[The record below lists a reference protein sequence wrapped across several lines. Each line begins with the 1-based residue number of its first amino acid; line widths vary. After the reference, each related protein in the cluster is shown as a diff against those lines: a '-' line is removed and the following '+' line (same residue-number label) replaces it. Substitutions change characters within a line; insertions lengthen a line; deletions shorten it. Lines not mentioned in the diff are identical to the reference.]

1 MGRSFY
7 SLMLVLT
14 LLVLPALPPPAG
26 RPAEGAI
33 LPGSSTASAGIP
45 GPAGPAIVE
54 SDARH
59 IVLEWTAPPYRV
71 AQDTLDGR
79 PVQRATVEGCPPSGA
94 PGEPELPRCTAVLG
108 IPPDAALA
116 LRIVEV
122 ESLSLGTG
130 YHLPP
135 LPGLAIEP
143 DLLAELGVALPTVR
157 ERRVEGPAYAH
168 DDFFPA
174 QPAALGGAAFM
185 RHQRMVVVSFF
196 PLQYRPQSGELV
208 YHPRAR
214 IEIAFGERREPMG
227 PVAEP
232 AAFERLLRDTLLNY
246 DQARAWRRMQAQ
258 PLELPPAPPS
268 PGWRIPVN
276 QEGLY
281 KLTYERL
288 QAAGL
293 PVDTLDPRTL
303 RLYRYG
309 QEVAIRVIGE
319 EDGHLDPADYVLF
332 YGLPLAD
339 NRYTAT
345 EVYWLTYGGETGR
358 RMPTRDGTP
367 RGATVPVSFP
377 VTEHLEENHL
387 YFSKFPWRPD
397 HDHWFWNYTFPP
409 SIPQQSYLFPSHSLA
424 QEPYSATLR
433 FHGQSYTS
441 FADVNPDHHLRA
453 WVNGTLVGET
463 WWDGQVEIT
472 LTYTFPST
480 LLQPAGNT
488 VRIECPGD
496 TGALGEINFHDWVE
510 LEERRLFVAEG
521 DRLAW
526 VGQVGTWE
534 YHLGGFSRPNIFLFD
549 LGDPDFPVEIVSA
562 TVVPISATY
571 ELRFQDS
578 RTQTTAY
585 LALAEGQVREPA
597 TIEAAAPADLRNP
610 ANGADYIL
618 ITHVDFY
625 TQALSLAAF
634 RNSQGRRTIVV
645 DVADVYDLF
654 GYGRRVPEAVHDALA
669 YAYENWIPPAP
680 SAVVLLGD
688 GHYDPKNYLGGT
700 AREYILPYLE
710 WVDPWLGETAADN
723 RFVCLSGEDTLPDML
738 LGRLP
743 VNSPTEAQAVVGK
756 VLQYEGSPPPGD
768 WRRWG
773 LFVADDTD
781 QAGNFSALSDAL
793 IRDYYPPPYQAQRVY
808 LGVTC
813 PYEWPSVACHDEI
826 IAAINEGRLL
836 INYIGH
842 GGVNVWASE
851 QLLKNTDPSL
861 LSETPFL
868 PVALPMSCYEGSY
881 HDPTRP
887 AVAEAFLRASGKGW
901 IGSFSPTG
909 LGVATGHHFLDEGFF
924 QALFFDD
931 ERQLGPATM
940 AGKLRL
946 WQSNSSLYLLDTYL
960 LLGDPALEMPLLE
973 TDLSLDKAAP
983 ALDVPLRPGDALTF
997 TLALAAAG
1005 PATAHHIVLTDTL
1018 SPYIVSPTVRAEGLT
1033 LTLRPGTRFVWDVA
1047 DLPAGHSG
1055 RVTVTARLSWQA
1067 PAGPLLNQARVSTT
1081 AKETDTQNNADTIS
1095 WLVIP
1100 GPPYAISLSADPPA
1114 LPADGNSLS
1123 LLRAQVVDTAG
1134 NPVADGT
1141 AVTMTTDAGTFFDGS
1156 TIYYGQTFQGVV
1168 EVFLRAANRVVTA
1181 TVIAVSGQASGQVQ
1195 VPFVSMDPHTVLVEA
1210 LPAAIPVTGTAQ
1222 ITATVLDVLGHPVR
1236 DGTAVTFTTSLG
1248 AVTPTVAATAA
1259 GIAHSTLHGEGLS
1272 GLATILARSGNAAGT
1287 ATVRIGSGSS
1297 FTLTLQADPPAIPAD
1312 GQSRSTI
1319 TATLVRADGQ
1329 PITLTYWIYFSTTLG
1344 AIPSRSLAISGTT
1357 SIPLTAGTTAG
1368 TAWIV
1373 AHAQGAS
1380 AATTVQLL
1388 PGEAA
1393 TLVLSATPASVPVGG
1408 ATSTLQ
1414 ALVRDAYGNAV
1425 ADGTMVAFSTTLGT
1439 VDPPLAHTQNGAAYS
1454 WLTSGA
1460 QAGLATVLAHTGPA
1474 SGTATVRFTAL
1485 SPATLT
1491 LSANPAVIPADGAS
1505 ISTLSAWV
1513 ADTYSNPVEDGTTVY
1528 FYTNLGYVRPGQAG
1542 TVGGWATAVLTG
1554 TQVGMATVQALAG
1567 GVGAQTTVS
1576 LVPGAP
1582 ASILVTAT
1590 PARLYASGVST
1601 ATITAY
1607 LWDSLGHPVADGMPV
1622 SFSTTRGSLA
1632 PTQAATQGGQAVA
1645 TLRSSTEVGWATVQA
1660 ASPPA
1665 VGQAAVEF
1673 YAFRVYLPLVWRG
1686 TP

>member
-1 MGRSFY
+1 MRRSFY
-7 SLMLVLT
+7 CLMFVSM
-14 LLVLPALPPPAG
+14 LLVLPALPPAAG
-26 RPAEGAI
+26 RPAGEAVR
-33 LPGSSTASAGIP
+33 PGPSAAPAGPP

-54 SDARH
+54 SDAQH
-59 IVLEWTAPPYRV
+59 IVLEWAAPPYQV
-71 AQDTLDGR
+71 TPNSPDGR
-79 PVQRATVEGCPPSGA
+79 PGQRVTVDGCPPAGA

-108 IPPDAALA
+108 VPPDATLA
-116 LRIVEV
+116 LRIVEA
-122 ESLSLGTG
+122 ESVSLGTG
-130 YHLPP
+130 YRLPP
-135 LPGLAIEP
+135 LPDLAIEP
-143 DLLAELGVALPTVR
+143 DLLAELTGAIPTVR
-157 ERRVEGPAYAH
+157 ERHVEGPAYAR
-168 DDFFPA
+168 DGLFPA
-174 QPAALGGAAFM
+174 QPAALGEAAFM
-185 RHQRMVVVSFF
+185 RHQRLVSISFF

-214 IEIAFGERREPMG
+214 IEIALGERREPMG

-246 DQARAWRRMQAQ
+246 DQARAWRRTAAQ
-258 PLELPPAPPS
+258 PLDLPPSPPS
-268 PGWRIPVN
+268 PGWRISVN

-281 KLTYERL
+281 KLTCERL

-319 EDGHLDPADYVLF
+319 EDGRLDPTDYVLF
-332 YGLPLAD
+332 YGRPLAN
-339 NRYTAT
+339 NRYTDT
-345 EVYWLTYGGETGR
+345 EVYWLTYGGALGR
-358 RMPTRDGTP
+358 RMQTRDGTP
-367 RGATVPVSFP
+367 GGATVPVSFP
-377 VTEHLEENHL
+377 VTERLEEEYL
-387 YFSKFPWRPD
+387 YFSRFPWRPD

-409 SIPQQSYLFPSHSLA
+409 SIPQQTYLFPAHPLA

-441 FADVNPDHHLRA
+441 FADVNPDHHIRV

-496 TGALGEINFHDWVE
+496 TGALGEINFHDWLE
-510 LEERRLFVAEG
+510 LAERRLFVAEG

-526 VGQVGTWE
+526 VGQTGTWE
-534 YHLGGFSRPNIFLFD
+534 YHLGGFSQPNIFLFD
-549 LGDPDFPVEIVSA
+549 LGDPDSPVQIVSA

-571 ELRFQDS
+571 TLHFQDS
-578 RTQTTAY
+578 PPQATAY
-585 LALAEGQVREPA
+585 RALAAGQVREPA

-610 ANGADYIL
+610 VNGADYIL
-618 ITHVDFY
+618 ITHADFY
-625 TQALSLAAF
+625 TQALSIAAF
-634 RNSQGRRTIVV
+634 RNSRGLRTLVA

-654 GYGRRVPEAVHDALA
+654 GYGRKVPEAVQDFLA
-669 YAYENWIPPAP
+669 YAYEYWTPPAP

-688 GHYDPKNYLGGT
+688 GHYDPKNHLGGT

-723 RFVCLSGEDTLPDML
+723 RFVCLSGEDVLPDMF

-743 VNSPTEAQAVVGK
+743 VNSPAEVQAVISK
-756 VLQYEGSPPPGD
+756 VLQYEGAPSPGD
-768 WRRWG
+768 WRQWG

-793 IRDYYPPPYQAQRVY
+793 IRDYYPSPYQAQRVY

-813 PYEWPSVACHDEI
+813 PYEWPSVACRNEI
-826 IAAINEGRLL
+826 IAAINQGRLL
-836 INYIGH
+836 VNYIGH

-851 QLLKNTDPSL
+851 RLLQNTDPPL
-861 LSETPFL
+861 LSESPFL

-881 HDPTRP
+881 HDPTRL
-887 AVAEAFLRASGKGW
+887 AVAEAFLCVPNKGW
-901 IGSFSPTG
+901 IASWSPTG

-924 QALFFDD
+924 LAVFFDD

-1005 PATAHHIVLTDTL
+1005 PATAHHVVLTDTL
-1018 SPYIVSPTVRAEGLT
+1018 SPYIVSPTVQTEGLT

-1047 DLPAGHSG
+1047 DLPAGQSG
-1055 RVTVTARLSWQA
+1055 RVTVTARLSWQT

-1081 AKETDTQNNADTIS
+1081 AKETDTQNNADAIS

-1100 GPPYAISLSADPPA
+1100 GPPYAISLSADPPV
-1114 LPADGNSLS
+1114 LPADGTSLS
-1123 LLRAQVVDTAG
+1123 LIRALVVDTAG

-1156 TIYYGQTFQGVV
+1156 MLYRGQTSQGAV
-1168 EVFLRAANRVVTA
+1168 EVLLRAANRVVTA
-1181 TVIAVSGQASGQVQ
+1181 TVTATSGQAVGQVQ
-1195 VPFVSMDPHTVLVEA
+1195 VPFVSMAPHTVLVEA

-1259 GIAHSTLHGEGLS
+1259 GIARSTLHGEGLS

-1287 ATVRIGSGSS
+1287 AAVRIGSGSS
-1297 FTLTLQADPPAIPAD
+1297 FTLTLQADPPAIPAN
-1312 GQSRSTI
+1312 GQSQSTV
-1319 TATLVRADGQ
+1319 TATLVRADGR
-1329 PITLTYWIYFSTTLG
+1329 PITLTYWISFSATLG
-1344 AIPSRSLAISGTT
+1344 SIPSRSLAISGTT
-1357 SIPLTAGTTAG
+1357 SVPLTAGTTAG

-1380 AATTVQLL
+1380 AATTVRFL

-1414 ALVRDAYGNAV
+1414 ALVRDAHGNAV

-1439 VDPPLAHTQNGAAYS
+1439 VTPAQVPTLNGVAYA
-1454 WLTSGA
+1454 WLTSGT
-1460 QAGLATVLAHTGPA
+1460 QAGLATVLAHAAPA
-1474 SGTATVRFTAL
+1474 SGTAEVRFTAL

-1491 LSANPAVIPADGAS
+1491 LSADPTAVPADGVS
-1505 ISTLSAWV
+1505 VSTLSAWV
-1513 ADTYSNPVEDGTTVY
+1513 ADAYGNPVEDGTLVH

-1542 TVGGWATAVLTG
+1542 TTGGWATAVLTG
-1554 TQVGMATVQALAG
+1554 TQVGVATVRALAG
-1567 GVGAQTTVS
+1567 GVEAQATVS
-1576 LVPGAP
+1576 LVPGMP
-1582 ASILVTAT
+1582 ASVLVTAT
-1590 PARLYASGVST
+1590 PARLYANGVST

-1607 LWDSLGHPVADGMPV
+1607 LRDVQGHPVADGTPV
-1622 SFSTTRGSLA
+1622 SFSTTRGSIT
-1632 PTQAATQGGQAVA
+1632 PTQATTQGGRAFA

-1665 VGQAAVEF
+1665 MGQVAVEF
-1673 YAFRVYLPLVWRG
+1673 YAYRLYLPLVWQG